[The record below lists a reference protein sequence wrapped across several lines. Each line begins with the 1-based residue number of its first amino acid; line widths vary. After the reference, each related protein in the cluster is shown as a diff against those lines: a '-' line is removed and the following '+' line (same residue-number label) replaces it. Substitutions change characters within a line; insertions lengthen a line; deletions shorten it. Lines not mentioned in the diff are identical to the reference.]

1 MPLIGRVCKIVSVLS
16 TYSSRKRILCVE
28 DHPETCELIAAIL
41 TEYEV
46 ESVADI
52 KAARRRLGEAKFS
65 LVVLDFH
72 LPDGDGLSF
81 CEEVRR
87 TDFQT
92 PIIFIT
98 GDDSLSEAK
107 VRMAGGQRLIQKDSL
122 TFVDDLI
129 AESDSLSV
137 GVA

>member
-1 MPLIGRVCKIVSVLS
+1 MCKIVSVLS
-16 TYSSRKRILCVE
+16 TLSSRKRILCVE

-52 KAARRRLGEAKFS
+52 KAARRRLCEAKFS
-65 LVVLDFH
+65 LIVLDFH

>member
-1 MPLIGRVCKIVSVLS
+1 VLS

>member
-1 MPLIGRVCKIVSVLS
+1 MCNIEGVLPDIFP
-16 TYSSRKRILCVE
+16 RKSILCVE

-41 TEYEV
+41 IDYDV
-46 ESVADI
+46 ESAATL
-52 KAARRRLGEAKFS
+52 KAARARLSETRFS
-65 LVVLDFH
+65 LIVLDFH
-72 LPDGDGLSF
+72 LPDGDGLTF
-81 CEEVRR
+81 CDEIRR
-87 TDFQT
+87 TGCQT

-98 GDDSLSEAK
+98 GDDSLSEAQ
-107 VRMAGGQRLIQKDSL
+107 VRMVGGQRLIDKAGL

>member
-1 MPLIGRVCKIVSVLS
+1 MVSDF
-16 TYSSRKRILCVE
+16 SSRKRILCVE

-46 ESVADI
+46 ESAPDI
-52 KAARRRLGEAKFS
+52 KAARYRLGEVRFS
-65 LVVLDFH
+65 LIVLDFH
-72 LPDGDGLSF
+72 LPDGDGLTFS
-81 CEEVRR
+81 EELRR

-98 GDDSLSEAK
+98 GDDTLSEAK
-107 VRMAGGQRLIQKDSL
+107 VRMSGGQRLIQKDSF

-129 AESDSLSV
+129 AETDSLSI

>member
-1 MPLIGRVCKIVSVLS
+1 
-16 TYSSRKRILCVE
+16 
-28 DHPETCELIAAIL
+28 
-41 TEYEV
+41 
-46 ESVADI
+46 
-52 KAARRRLGEAKFS
+52 
-65 LVVLDFH
+65 
-72 LPDGDGLSF
+72 
-81 CEEVRR
+81 VRR